1 MEINVPKL
9 GKQFEVFKELRE
21 SQVEKEKPTFRY
33 NTEDKRILKVSEKN
47 TSHLKRIKI
56 RFTSVMD
63 QTYSPEFLCRNPIP

>member
-47 TSHLKRIKI
+47 ASHLKRIKI

-63 QTYSPEFLCRNPIP
+63 HTDSPEFLCRNPIP